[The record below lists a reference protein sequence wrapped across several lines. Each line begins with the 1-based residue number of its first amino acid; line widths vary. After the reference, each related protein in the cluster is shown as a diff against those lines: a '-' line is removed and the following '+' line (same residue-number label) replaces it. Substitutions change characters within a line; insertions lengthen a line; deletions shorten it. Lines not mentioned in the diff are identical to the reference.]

1 MAGTLPALIRNRS
14 LNPAPLDLMPEK
26 SLNWAVLGVGQISE
40 IVAPAIRD
48 SQWAVPYAIAS
59 RTRER
64 AEGFARRHGF
74 LKSYGQ
80 YGAILEDPAVDVVY
94 NPLPNWLHGDW
105 SIRALKAGKHVL
117 CEKPLAEDMAECKRM
132 IAVSRECGRLLM
144 EAFAYRFHPQTTK
157 VKELVGDGEVGDVR
171 VIRTCLGFPLNFD
184 LPNVRLKKSPGGGAL
199 MDVGCYCVNVIR
211 YLMGEEPL
219 TVLGRSLSSPEHG
232 VDLTF
237 GGMLVFSGQRL
248 GLFSG
253 SFQTALDY
261 QLEIIGS
268 RGRLLVPK
276 PFKPDP
282 DHGLLRMEAGGET
295 REVPVRNGEDV
306 YRLQVDHFSRS
317 ILGKG
322 PLSLPLEDALANMA
336 AIEALRCSAE
346 SGRETRVAEG

>member
-1 MAGTLPALIRNRS
+1 
-14 LNPAPLDLMPEK
+14 
-26 SLNWAVLGVGQISE
+26 
-40 IVAPAIRD
+40 
-48 SQWAVPYAIAS
+48 
-59 RTRER
+59 
-64 AEGFARRHGF
+64 
-74 LKSYGQ
+74 
-80 YGAILEDPAVDVVY
+80 
-94 NPLPNWLHGDW
+94 
-105 SIRALKAGKHVL
+105 
-117 CEKPLAEDMAECKRM
+117 
-132 IAVSRECGRLLM
+132 
-144 EAFAYRFHPQTTK
+144 
-157 VKELVGDGEVGDVR
+157 
-171 VIRTCLGFPLNFD
+171 
-184 LPNVRLKKSPGGGAL
+184 
-199 MDVGCYCVNVIR
+199 
-211 YLMGEEPL
+211 
-219 TVLGRSLSSPEHG
+219 
-232 VDLTF
+232 
-237 GGMLVFSGQRL
+237 MLVFSGQRL

-295 REVPVRNGEDV
+295 REVPVRNGGDV